1 MKIREIIKE
10 EVRKIHRIFEA
21 GPTRGFAK
29 AAEAMYDAE
38 LQQQKLRKAFV
49 AEKNPKKKEK
59 LKSALILMHKKV
71 QKLQSAFNAVLRDEP
86 IDLEMEVKEAI
97 ELVHVY
103 KNGKMFGTGELVKGK
118 KKGNKVLVRYDG
130 NKTEYVPEKDI
141 KLTEGK
147 MTKKHANLAIKQLK
161 PFKSVENVKPHG
173 EFLLVAYTN
182 YKDRA
187 KIIKQLSK
195 LFDYSSDG
203 RMTNAP
209 RVIGIAGYNWI
220 SFVSRHTES
229 VNESSSIW
237 KALDA
242 KWKLQDQIMDLE
254 YDMKMI
260 TKELSQLHK
269 DMEQEAEPEGGPK
282 ATKYGKEIEKKEK
295 EYKKK
300 KAEFKKLMAKLDK
313 LEQF

>member
-1 MKIREIIKE
+1 
-10 EVRKIHRIFEA
+10 
-21 GPTRGFAK
+21 
-29 AAEAMYDAE
+29 
-38 LQQQKLRKAFV
+38 
-49 AEKNPKKKEK
+49 
-59 LKSALILMHKKV
+59 
-71 QKLQSAFNAVLRDEP
+71 
-86 IDLEMEVKEAI
+86 EMEVKEAI

-103 KNGKMFGTGELVKGK
+103 KNGKMFGTGELIKGK

-130 NKTEYVPEKDI
+130 SKTEYVPEKDI
-141 KLTEGK
+141 KLVEGK
-147 MTKKHANLAIKQLK
+147 MKRVTKSMWKKMKENDRVNALLSAFDDPDDAEKHWEKDWNDL
-161 PFKSVENVKPHG
+161 PNVATSNMYLYEGK
-173 EFLLVAYTN
+173 
-182 YKDRA
+182 
-187 KIIKQLSK
+187 
-195 LFDYSSDG
+195 
-203 RMTNAP
+203 
-209 RVIGIAGYNWI
+209 
-220 SFVSRHTES
+220 

-300 KAEFKKLMAKLDK
+300 KAEFK
-313 LEQF
+313 